1 PKADTEMTGGIA
13 ASHIEQQLYELCSDH
28 VRKSSPDC
36 SNALAKLMQ
45 QHQQSESTLSSINFE
60 SLLADA
66 LSVVDLE
73 TTLKSQN
80 SPERQRLLALIRQ
93 CQSMQLTVEP
103 LLKERLTDET
113 LEELDI
119 IASKQAFQSRY
130 VKLKTRLFYK
140 QQKFNLL
147 REENEGF
154 AKLIVEL
161 GALASGEQT
170 PESALPRLQALIG
183 CFDLD
188 PNRVLDLVLDACEV
202 RSDEAE
208 QLLDMVRLYRPNPAD
223 LCQLLGH
230 KFTFYQGAATP
241 TGLYRV
247 CAAAVKSKLAELRL
261 LLPHLWP
268 SMSEMEPLLTQQLQE
283 AKKYARKAAASA
295 PLLDAAALD
304 VNLDQLAVPGF
315 RASQPTQPMAP
326 PLMQQSEQ
334 HQQQHTTGATPST
347 AIDLDAADSSS
358 AAAADP
364 DPESNLVAGSA
375 VADLLQGPAGAQF
388 AHNQL
393 LGLAEALLEA
403 GDFNSAR
410 VLLDKFP
417 SGIAGCHPALNRRLC
432 TIGHAVIESAYATVC
447 RLPACVR
454 SHRAPIAVADHL
466 LSSAE
471 PGEALKNVAQLL
483 SYLGPAVCLDSALV
497 AKLCRLA
504 EAFLAARAKAGQSAV
519 IDAAFQAV
527 FNLLDEC
534 ILPALSLS
542 EANCPLG
549 ELVWSLVRHL
559 PFDLRYRLYGQ
570 WKAAEAPGMHPAMI
584 RRRAE
589 VTGRAKYV
597 MKRLTKDNVKQQGRQ
612 LGKLSHSNPG
622 PLFEVVI
629 EQITRY
635 DNLVTPVVD
644 SFRYL
649 NSLGLD
655 VLAYCIIE
663 ALADSSEESPRLLT
677 LSTFV
682 GAMCKKYTFDLAG
695 CFQYA
700 LNQLKNKRCADLLLV
715 REILHKMTGIE
726 VSEEVTEEQ
735 LEAMLGGELLRVE
748 GGYFSQVRNTKKS
761 SSRLKELLME
771 HGLVLPFVFLLAQQ
785 RDCVVF
791 NGEPTERHVK
801 QCGRLYDNCQ
811 DVLIQFGIFLSLQ
824 LSTDEFVAQCPSI
837 DQLINVYHVPADA
850 AFYLLRSGFA
860 HTINQLCD
868 RKLRAGKREAA
879 ASAAAAAA
887 ASAESADGGGDKG
900 PAQDA
905 QSVDPLEITSFV
917 DASVEV
923 TREVS
928 EKVRGL
934 YPKKVWDD
942 LNIEFFVT
950 FWTLQCCD
958 LEVPKEAYKRQ
969 RQAIETQ
976 LKSVEDNAAMQ
987 TNKKKKEKERLQ
999 ALTDRLTEEER
1010 LLATHV
1016 SRVRARIAKDKD
1028 LWFHTQ
1034 RSTKT
1039 DTVTTFL
1046 QFCVFPRILFTAQDA
1061 VYSAKFIYILHAS
1074 KTANFS
1080 TLICFDRIFN
1090 DITLPLACLTENE
1103 ARRYGRFLKTM
1114 LDTIMKWHS
1123 SVDVYKR
1130 ECEGYPGFST
1140 VFRKGV
1146 DGAPSSKGPDQLSYE
1161 NYRHVVHKWHYR
1173 ITKAFIAC
1181 LEHGNYAL
1189 IRNALLVLIRILA
1202 YYPRIQQFGSAVE
1215 RRVEKL
1221 RQVEREKRKDLE
1233 AMAISYLGMLKKRK
1247 TEWVPEEAFHKK
1259 EKVEKSDATNGGPH
1273 AAAAVTAS
1281 IRRAGST
1288 ANPGKAPGASP
1299 SRAAEQQQ
1307 QQQQQQP
1314 DAKRRRTEH
1323 QHQRSA
1329 AAPAASAAPTSSETT
1344 SGSKRSAA
1352 AAAASGS
1359 GEAASGS
1366 ATIVLRSPSGS
1377 GETEAKRHRRDRGG
1391 GDEESGSSEGNGGRS
1406 NSRQRKSSRAP
1417 SVSKSSA
1424 SKK

>member
-161 GALASGEQT
+161 GALAS
-170 PESALPRLQALIG
+170 
-183 CFDLD
+183 
-188 PNRVLDLVLDACEV
+188 VLDLVLDACEV

-570 WKAAEAPGMHPAMI
+570 
-584 RRRAE
+584 
-589 VTGRAKYV
+589 YV

-748 GGYFSQVRNTKKS
+748 GGYFSQS

-837 DQLINVYHVPADA
+837 DQLINVYH
-850 AFYLLRSGFA
+850 
-860 HTINQLCD
+860 
-868 RKLRAGKREAA
+868 
-879 ASAAAAAA
+879 
-887 ASAESADGGGDKG
+887 
-900 PAQDA
+900 DA

-976 LKSVEDNAAMQ
+976 LKS
-987 TNKKKKEKERLQ
+987 

-1359 GEAASGS
+1359 GEAAS
-1366 ATIVLRSPSGS
+1366 
-1377 GETEAKRHRRDRGG
+1377 
-1391 GDEESGSSEGNGGRS
+1391 
-1406 NSRQRKSSRAP
+1406 
-1417 SVSKSSA
+1417 
-1424 SKK
+1424 

>member
-1 PKADTEMTGGIA
+1 RDATHDDTRFPVSRDAT
-13 ASHIEQQLYELCSDH
+13 HHLT
-28 VRKSSPDC
+28 P
-36 SNALAKLMQ
+36 
-45 QHQQSESTLSSINFE
+45 LSR
-60 SLLADA
+60 D
-66 LSVVDLE
+66 
-73 TTLKSQN
+73 N

-161 GALASGEQT
+161 GALAS
-170 PESALPRLQALIG
+170 
-183 CFDLD
+183 
-188 PNRVLDLVLDACEV
+188 VLDLVLDACEV

-315 RASQPTQPMAP
+315 RPSQRLSRWRAA
-326 PLMQQSEQ
+326 LMQQSEQ

-347 AIDLDAADSSS
+347 AIDLDAADSS
-358 AAAADP
+358 
-364 DPESNLVAGSA
+364 
-375 VADLLQGPAGAQF
+375 F

-410 VLLDKFP
+410 
-417 SGIAGCHPALNRRLC
+417 PAVTRHLNRRLC

-483 SYLGPAVCLDSALV
+483 SYLGPAVH
-497 AKLCRLA
+497 
-504 EAFLAARAKAGQSAV
+504 
-519 IDAAFQAV
+519 AV

-589 VTGRAKYV
+589 VTGRPSKLLDSESIRDEASN
-597 MKRLTKDNVKQQGRQ
+597 KDNVKQQGRQ

-663 ALADSSEESPRLLT
+663 ALADSSEDSPRLLT

-771 HGLVLPFVFLLAQQ
+771 HGLVLPFVFLLASAARLRCVQ
-785 RDCVVF
+785 RRT
-791 NGEPTERHVK
+791 NERHVK

-850 AFYLLRSGFA
+850 AFYLSGFA

-879 ASAAAAAA
+879 ASAAAA
-887 ASAESADGGGDKG
+887 SAESADGGG
-900 PAQDA
+900 
-905 QSVDPLEITSFV
+905 
-917 DASVEV
+917 
-923 TREVS
+923 
-928 EKVRGL
+928 
-934 YPKKVWDD
+934 
-942 LNIEFFVT
+942 
-950 FWTLQCCD
+950 
-958 LEVPKEAYKRQ
+958 
-969 RQAIETQ
+969 
-976 LKSVEDNAAMQ
+976 
-987 TNKKKKEKERLQ
+987 
-999 ALTDRLTEEER
+999 
-1010 LLATHV
+1010 
-1016 SRVRARIAKDKD
+1016 
-1028 LWFHTQ
+1028 
-1034 RSTKT
+1034 
-1039 DTVTTFL
+1039 
-1046 QFCVFPRILFTAQDA
+1046 
-1061 VYSAKFIYILHAS
+1061 HA
-1074 KTANFS
+1074 
-1080 TLICFDRIFN
+1080 
-1090 DITLPLACLTENE
+1090 
-1103 ARRYGRFLKTM
+1103 
-1114 LDTIMKWHS
+1114 
-1123 SVDVYKR
+1123 
-1130 ECEGYPGFST
+1130 
-1140 VFRKGV
+1140 
-1146 DGAPSSKGPDQLSYE
+1146 
-1161 NYRHVVHKWHYR
+1161 
-1173 ITKAFIAC
+1173 
-1181 LEHGNYAL
+1181 
-1189 IRNALLVLIRILA
+1189 
-1202 YYPRIQQFGSAVE
+1202 
-1215 RRVEKL
+1215 
-1221 RQVEREKRKDLE
+1221 
-1233 AMAISYLGMLKKRK
+1233 
-1247 TEWVPEEAFHKK
+1247 
-1259 EKVEKSDATNGGPH
+1259 
-1273 AAAAVTAS
+1273 
-1281 IRRAGST
+1281 
-1288 ANPGKAPGASP
+1288 
-1299 SRAAEQQQ
+1299 
-1307 QQQQQQP
+1307 
-1314 DAKRRRTEH
+1314 
-1323 QHQRSA
+1323 
-1329 AAPAASAAPTSSETT
+1329 
-1344 SGSKRSAA
+1344 
-1352 AAAASGS
+1352 
-1359 GEAASGS
+1359 
-1366 ATIVLRSPSGS
+1366 
-1377 GETEAKRHRRDRGG
+1377 
-1391 GDEESGSSEGNGGRS
+1391 
-1406 NSRQRKSSRAP
+1406 
-1417 SVSKSSA
+1417 
-1424 SKK
+1424 

>member
-1 PKADTEMTGGIA
+1 PKADTEMTGSIA

-161 GALASGEQT
+161 GALAS
-170 PESALPRLQALIG
+170 
-183 CFDLD
+183 
-188 PNRVLDLVLDACEV
+188 VLDLVLDACEV

-315 RASQPTQPMAP
+315 RPSQPTQPMAP

-417 SGIAGCHPALNRRLC
+417 SGIAGCHPIEPAALHYRSRSLSPP
-432 TIGHAVIESAYATVC
+432 TLPSAGCPLAFARTG
-447 RLPACVR
+447 LL
-454 SHRAPIAVADHL
+454 L
-466 LSSAE
+466 LSRSSVGSE
-471 PGEALKNVAQLL
+471 PGEALKN
-483 SYLGPAVCLDSALV
+483 PAVTAVICRTAYALHVCRSLPVIESRSHATLRAAPAAAHNRSDTFIVQIPRQRLPDPDPESNLVAGSAVYCKARPAPCSQSAARPALLEAGDFNSALPSHTV
-497 AKLCRLA
+497 TRLNRRSA
-504 EAFLAARAKAGQSAV
+504 LSVTPLRLRYRLPAARLPHSIHAHA
-519 IDAAFQAV
+519 QAV

-570 WKAAEAPGMHPAMI
+570 
-584 RRRAE
+584 
-589 VTGRAKYV
+589 YV

-663 ALADSSEESPRLLT
+663 ALADSSEDSPRLLT

-879 ASAAAAAA
+879 ASAAA

-1221 RQVEREKRKDLE
+1221 RQAEREKRKDLE

-1359 GEAASGS
+1359 GEAAS
-1366 ATIVLRSPSGS
+1366 
-1377 GETEAKRHRRDRGG
+1377 
-1391 GDEESGSSEGNGGRS
+1391 
-1406 NSRQRKSSRAP
+1406 
-1417 SVSKSSA
+1417 
-1424 SKK
+1424 

>member
-1 PKADTEMTGGIA
+1 PKADTEMTGSIA

-28 VRKSSPDC
+28 VRKSAPDC

-161 GALASGEQT
+161 GALAS
-170 PESALPRLQALIG
+170 
-183 CFDLD
+183 
-188 PNRVLDLVLDACEV
+188 VLDLVLDACEV

-283 AKKYARKAAASA
+283 ARKYARKAAASA

-315 RASQPTQPMAP
+315 RPSQPAQPMAP

-570 WKAAEAPGMHPAMI
+570 
-584 RRRAE
+584 
-589 VTGRAKYV
+589 YV

-663 ALADSSEESPRLLT
+663 ALADSSEDSPRLLT

-879 ASAAAAAA
+879 ASASAAAA

-976 LKSVEDNAAMQ
+976 LKS
-987 TNKKKKEKERLQ
+987 

-1161 NYRHVVHKWHYR
+1161 NYRHVCAQV
-1173 ITKAFIAC
+1173 
-1181 LEHGNYAL
+1181 AL
-1189 IRNALLVLIRILA
+1189 
-1202 YYPRIQQFGSAVE
+1202 P
-1215 RRVEKL
+1215 
-1221 RQVEREKRKDLE
+1221 
-1233 AMAISYLGMLKKRK
+1233 
-1247 TEWVPEEAFHKK
+1247 
-1259 EKVEKSDATNGGPH
+1259 
-1273 AAAAVTAS
+1273 
-1281 IRRAGST
+1281 
-1288 ANPGKAPGASP
+1288 
-1299 SRAAEQQQ
+1299 
-1307 QQQQQQP
+1307 
-1314 DAKRRRTEH
+1314 
-1323 QHQRSA
+1323 
-1329 AAPAASAAPTSSETT
+1329 
-1344 SGSKRSAA
+1344 
-1352 AAAASGS
+1352 
-1359 GEAASGS
+1359 
-1366 ATIVLRSPSGS
+1366 
-1377 GETEAKRHRRDRGG
+1377 
-1391 GDEESGSSEGNGGRS
+1391 
-1406 NSRQRKSSRAP
+1406 
-1417 SVSKSSA
+1417 
-1424 SKK
+1424 